1 MIRYIQRYLGI
12 ILLVVACVIA
22 LISYDEY
29 GISWDEAIQ
38 RETGKISY
46 EYAFSDS
53 QDLLKWKDRD
63 YGVAFELPLIII
75 EKALDLRDSRSIF
88 LIRHLVTHFFFL
100 ISAFFC
106 FLLIDF
112 LYKNKLLA
120 TIGFLLIVLHPRLYA
135 HSFFNT
141 KDIPFMSMFLICLY
155 FNAVA
160 FRKKQNKYFFL
171 LGIGVGLLINLRI
184 IGMLLFSLIPFFLM
198 IDLFKE
204 KNYEVNIKLGLI
216 FIFTTIATLY
226 ISWPFL
232 WINPLEN
239 FVFAF
244 QNMSKFR
251 WAGTVLFNGQFIKA
265 TELSWDYILRWFSIT
280 TPICYLIA
288 GLLGSILLVFH
299 FFKKPSIYLSNC
311 KQRNNLFFLICFLF
325 PVVIV
330 IAIHSVLYDGW
341 RQLYF
346 IYPGFVLLCI
356 YGLNFLYEK
365 SMKKLVVI
373 SSFITFI
380 FIGFFMV
387 KSHPFQHV
395 YFNEFVDTKSPEYLR
410 KQFELDY
417 WGTSY
422 KQSLEYILKHDHS
435 PSINVSVENYPG
447 RCNRKILT
455 FKERKRINFVKPEK
469 ATYFI
474 TNYRWH
480 PQDYGNLEQEK
491 WHSIKVGNNTI
502 NTIFRLR

>member
-1 MIRYIQRYLGI
+1 MIKYIQRYLGI
-12 ILLVVACVIA
+12 ILLVIACVIA

-29 GISWDEAIQ
+29 GISWDEAAQ
-38 RETGKISY
+38 RNIGNVSAKY
-46 EYAFSDS
+46 VFSDNK
-53 QDLLKWKDRD
+53 DLLKLKDRD

-88 LIRHLVTHFFFL
+88 LMRHLVTHFFFL
-100 ISAFFC
+100 ISSFFG

-141 KDIPFMSMFLICLY
+141 KDIPFMAMFLICLY
-155 FNAVA
+155 LNSVA

-184 IGMLLFSLIPFFLM
+184 MGMLLFSLIPFFLM
-198 IDLFKE
+198 IDVFKE
-204 KNYEVNIKLGLI
+204 KNYKVNIKLGLI
-216 FIFTTIATLY
+216 FISTTIVTLY

-232 WINPLEN
+232 WSNPLEN

-244 QNMSKFR
+244 KNMARFR
-251 WAGTVLFNGQFIKA
+251 WGGSVLFNGQYIKA
-265 TELSWDYILRWFSIT
+265 TELSWDYIPRWFSIT
-280 TPICYLIA
+280 TPIFYLIA
-288 GLLGSILLVFH
+288 GLLGSILLGFH
-299 FFKKPSIYLSNC
+299 FFKNPSVYLSNS
-311 KQRNNLFFLICFLF
+311 KQRNNLFFLICFLS
-325 PVVIV
+325 PVVSV
-330 IAIHSVLYDGW
+330 IIFRSVLYDGW
-341 RQLYF
+341 RHLYF
-346 IYPGFVLLCI
+346 IYPSFVLLCI
-356 YGLNFLYEK
+356 YGLNILYEK
-365 SMKKLVVI
+365 NMKKIVVI
-373 SSFITFI
+373 VSFIPFI
-380 FIGFFMV
+380 FIGFFMI
-387 KSHPFQHV
+387 KNHPFQHV
-395 YFNEFVDTKSPEYLR
+395 YFNELVDTKSPEYLR

-422 KQSLEYILKHDHS
+422 KQSLEYILKYDHS
-435 PSINVSVENYPG
+435 PSINVSVENNPG
-447 RCNRKILT
+447 FGNRQILT
-455 FKERKRINFVKPEK
+455 FKERKRIKFVKLQK

-480 PQDYGNLEQEK
+480 PQDYTNLNQGE